1 MISVACMDEGDRQI
15 SIQLISTVVSRN
27 RYSLTHFPGAPFFGK
42 FLIKISVRNS
52 YISLQVLLGIDL
64 EQRESTSSIFVK
76 FDVDRDSRVVKQ
88 RWGYSKSFVTV
99 GEPASGIEPHR
110 LEWSFEVQT
119 SWAPQRR
126 KASTPISIDRFAA
139 HRQIRLVAAFLPGLP
154 SYCLKLVRFP
164 NWFLRFLIVIDS
176 GLEISVFS
184 ASPSPS
190 SQSQWSLRAKLPI
203 SDEYSISSA
212 YAWSTAHT
220 RVLSR
225 AFVRIIEI

>member
-1 MISVACMDEGDRQI
+1 M
-15 SIQLISTVVSRN
+15 SIEIR
-27 RYSLTHFPGAPFFGK
+27 G
-42 FLIKISVRNS
+42 
-52 YISLQVLLGIDL
+52 
-64 EQRESTSSIFVK
+64 SS
-76 FDVDRDSRVVKQ
+76 SS
-88 RWGYSKSFVTV
+88 GEVTV
-99 GEPASGIEPHR
+99 IASGVCHRRRAASGIEPHR

-154 SYCLKLVRFP
+154 SHCLKLVRFP

-203 SDEYSISSA
+203 SDEYSVSSA

-225 AFVRIIEI
+225 AFVRIIEIKAFLTNNPHLPIWDHDLGLFCSHDHYHTYMCAG